1 MLAELSNNEIAI
13 IVTMLAYI
21 VLISIVI
28 NKFQQNLKAI
38 NKAKLSL
45 HHNRIDLVQLKSIV
59 SNELASIRNL
69 KRKSTMLIFLI
80 GFVHLFIYWIMDL
93 NLLSVAIP
101 FVLFLFILHGNFWL
115 KGSTVSSS
123 IRNIPGVSDYHAW

>member
-21 VLISIVI
+21 VLVSIVI

-59 SNELASIRNL
+59 SNVLASIRNL

-93 NLLSVAIP
+93 NLLSVVIP